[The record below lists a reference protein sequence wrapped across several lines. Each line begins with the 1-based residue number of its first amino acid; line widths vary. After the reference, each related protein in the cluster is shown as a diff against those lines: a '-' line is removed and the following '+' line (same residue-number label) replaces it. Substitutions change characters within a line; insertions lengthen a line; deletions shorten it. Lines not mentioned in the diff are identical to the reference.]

1 MVCSLST
8 RGIAYGRSWFSY
20 LVLHFFPR
28 AYGRNASVPL
38 AGVII
43 LAHGSRGRKA
53 RGKETSF

>member
-1 MVCSLST
+1 MVCSPST

-20 LVLHFFPR
+20 LALHFLPR
-28 AYGRNASVPL
+28 AYGRSASVSL

-43 LAHGSRGRKA
+43 LVHGPRGRKA